1 MMASLMANNTDDA
14 RKNGGS
20 PTALEEWM
28 ALTFG

>member
-1 MMASLMANNTDDA
+1 MANNTEDA

-20 PTALEEWM
+20 PTAFEEWM